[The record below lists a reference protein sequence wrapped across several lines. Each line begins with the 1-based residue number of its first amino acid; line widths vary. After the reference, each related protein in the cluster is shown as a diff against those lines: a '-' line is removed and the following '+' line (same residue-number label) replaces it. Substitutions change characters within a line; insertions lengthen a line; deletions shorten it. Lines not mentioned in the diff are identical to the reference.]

1 MPEVRPI
8 DANALI
14 AKLKIDTNT
23 ATYSDYCN
31 GYCDARQVDLDAID
45 AAPTIE
51 PEVRHGRWIPC
62 SERLPNEAGKYI
74 VCGRWHGEKPKT
86 WICQFI
92 IFGDIGGFS
101 NPAEN
106 PPISFWMPLPE
117 PPEKE

>member
-1 MPEVRPI
+1 MARIELKKCPFCGAEV
-8 DANALI
+8 
-14 AKLKIDTNT
+14 DTVSVNEK
-23 ATYSDYCN
+23 DGN
-31 GYCDARQVDLDAID
+31 LN
-45 AAPTIE
+45 IE
-51 PEVRHGRWIPC
+51 VKRKDTWIPC

-92 IFGDIGGFS
+92 IFGDIGGFA
-101 NPAEN
+101 NHAEN